1 MGEVPQEALL
11 RGPAD
16 DLRAARLRQFTH
28 NLIEQEADMPIAL
41 PPLPYPYE
49 ALEPYI
55 SRTTLEF
62 HHAKHHKA
70 YVDKT
75 KALAKEVRLADLSL
89 ELIIQH
95 TARHERHRALFNNA
109 AQAWNHAFYWRSL
122 QPGGGGEPSGEIA
135 DRIKSDLGS
144 YADFAEQFAAAATG
158 QFGSG
163 WAWLVLDG
171 RKLRVITT
179 ANADTPIAHG
189 QIPLLTID
197 VWEHAYYLDYQNR
210 RADYVDA
217 LIKHLINW
225 DFANKNLGRRQAGA
239 GTLANVLEAGPA
251 SPAA

>member
-1 MGEVPQEALL
+1 MQI
-11 RGPAD
+11 
-16 DLRAARLRQFTH
+16 T
-28 NLIEQEADMPIAL
+28 L

-55 SRTTLEF
+55 SRSTLEF
-62 HHAKHHKA
+62 HHGKHHKA

-75 KALAKEVRLADLSL
+75 KTLAKEVYLADLSL
-89 ELIIQH
+89 ELIVQK
-95 TARHERHRALFNNA
+95 TARQDRHRILFNNA

-122 QPGGGGEPSGEIA
+122 RPGGGGEPSGEIA
-135 DRIKSDLGS
+135 DRIKSDLGG
-144 YADFAEQFAAAATG
+144 YGGFAQQFAAAATG

-171 RKLRVITT
+171 RELRVITT

-189 QIPLLTID
+189 QIPLLTMD

-210 RADYVDA
+210 RADYADA

-225 DFANKNLGRRQAGA
+225 DFASKNLNRRQELSASAGA
-239 GTLANVLEAGPA
+239 VESGPTRPVA
-251 SPAA
+251 

>member
-1 MGEVPQEALL
+1 
-11 RGPAD
+11 
-16 DLRAARLRQFTH
+16 
-28 NLIEQEADMPIAL
+28 MPIAL
-41 PPLPYPYE
+41 QPLPYPYE

-55 SRTTLEF
+55 SRNTLEF
-62 HHAKHHKA
+62 HHGRHHKA

-75 KALAKEVRLADLSL
+75 KALAKEVHLADLSL
-89 ELIIQH
+89 ELIIEQ
-95 TARHERHRALFNNA
+95 TARQERHRALFNNA

-122 QPGGGGEPSGEIA
+122 QPGGGGEPGGEIA
-135 DRIKSDLGS
+135 DRIKSDLGG
-144 YADFAEQFAAAATG
+144 YAAFAEQFAAAATG

-171 RKLRVITT
+171 RELRVITT

-210 RADYVDA
+210 RADYADA

-225 DFANKNLGRRQAGA
+225 DFANKNLNRRQRVMPSAG
-239 GTLANVLEAGPA
+239 VMIEAGST

>member
-1 MGEVPQEALL
+1 MAEVAQDALS
-11 RGPAD
+11 RGHAD
-16 DLRAARLRQFTH
+16 DLHAAHLRQFTH
-28 NLIEQEADMPIAL
+28 KLIEQEADMPIAL

-55 SRTTLEF
+55 SRTTLEL
-62 HHAKHHKA
+62 HHGKHHKA

-75 KALAKEVRLADLSL
+75 RALAKEVHLADLPL
-89 ELIIQH
+89 ELIIQQ
-95 TARHERHRALFNNA
+95 TARQERHRVLFNNA

-122 QPGGGGEPSGEIA
+122 QPGGGGEPDGEIA
-135 DRIKSDLGS
+135 DRIKSDLGG
-144 YADFAEQFAAAATG
+144 YGAFVEQFAAAAAG

-171 RKLRVITT
+171 RKLRVIATP
-179 ANADTPIAHG
+179 NADTPIAHG

-210 RADYVDA
+210 RAEYADA

-225 DFANKNLGRRQAGA
+225 DFANKNLSRRRAGVEAPAGA
-239 GTLANVLEAGPA
+239 PEAGPA